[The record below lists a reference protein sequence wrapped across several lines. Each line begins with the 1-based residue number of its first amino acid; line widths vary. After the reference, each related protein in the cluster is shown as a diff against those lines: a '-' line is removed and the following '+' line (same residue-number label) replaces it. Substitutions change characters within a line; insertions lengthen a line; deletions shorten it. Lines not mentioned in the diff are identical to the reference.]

1 MADQQGSGEAIGIHD
16 FLRDSGEPEKR
27 AQKGRGGSREE
38 AMEHARETEEPFR
51 LVTLVGGYRH
61 KEIEGRHLMLE
72 LGNPAIILLL
82 AYLLTLPGI
91 IMEFFMLKGLWYFGF
106 ELYRT
111 YVFLLATGCVA
122 FGFYLMF
129 NQPEGS
135 KLSFKLDRP
144 GLFIAAAGTAVLA
157 LVLLLFFGK
166 DTAPLAIVLSIIIVG
181 CVVLILASAPRMPKE
196 DAFPVAA
203 FGAGAIIVALIP
215 VNHAFDIWSGIRGIM
230 DFTIFDGF
238 VVVIGVSVAF
248 IALNSVRSQRGMFSC
263 WLIGAMVILL
273 IAFHELVGI
282 SASNSFEIY
291 DQILALEGAVF
302 SIIPLSMY
310 FLKEFESARLW
321 THLLNAKK
329 LLDRKNYERAL
340 IESERGMELLSR
352 SGLSNKL
359 SLPWSI
365 YGDIYYSMGRLNR
378 AKTCYDMALK
388 IDPNDADTW
397 SNLGNMLAVKGYG
410 DQAYVAYQRATAIAP
425 HDPQVWNNFG
435 VVLLSL
441 KRRDEALAAFEKA
454 ISKDTGF
461 PMAYYN
467 AGMVLQRSGKP
478 VAAARLLE
486 RLVSLAPE
494 DENFRRAHKRA
505 EVILDYYQQAAGWR
519 LLGADISEIIKTLLG
534 DPGKFEDDYKEFL
547 DAAMKEL
554 SSKAFEGDRERTNG
568 ALRRIMSMIHYGGAA
583 VLTLRADAGLTIDQ
597 LRFAVAML
605 IDTNK
610 ARFKTVNNEI
620 RLVPLKEER
629 PGDRG
634 DGALTVPQ
642 ESASAQRRSS
652 FI

>member
-1 MADQQGSGEAIGIHD
+1 MADREIYGEAIGIHD
-16 FLRDSGEPEKR
+16 FLKDLGEPEKGV
-27 AQKGRGGSREE
+27 QKGHMGSKD
-38 AMEHARETEEPFR
+38 ETMDRAGETGEPFR

-61 KEIEGRHLMLE
+61 KELEGRHLMLE

-129 NQPEGS
+129 SRPEGS
-135 KLSFKLDRP
+135 PLGIKSDRP
-144 GLFIAAAGTAVLA
+144 GLFIAAAGTGILA
-157 LVLLLFFGK
+157 LALLLIFGK
-166 DTAPLAIVLSIIIVG
+166 DFAPLAIVLSIIIVG
-181 CVVLILASAPRMPKE
+181 CVILILASAPRMPKE
-196 DAFPVAA
+196 DIFPVAA
-203 FGAGAIIVALIP
+203 FGIGAIIVALIP
-215 VNHAFDIWSGIRGIM
+215 VNHAFDIWSGVKGVM

-238 VVVIGVSVAF
+238 VVVIGVSTAF

-273 IAFHELVGI
+273 VAFHELVGI

-310 FLKEFESARLW
+310 LIKEFESARLW
-321 THLLNAKK
+321 AHLLNAKR

-378 AKTCYDMALK
+378 AKTCYDMALR

-410 DQAYVAYQRATAIAP
+410 DQAYAAYQKATAIAP

-467 AGMVLQRSGKP
+467 AGMVLLRSGKP

-486 RLVSLAPE
+486 RLASLAPE
-494 DENFRRAHKRA
+494 DESFRRAYGRA
-505 EVILDYYQQAAGWR
+505 EVVLDYYQQAAGWR
-519 LLGADISEIIKTLLG
+519 LLGADITEIIKTLLS
-534 DPGKFEDDYKEFL
+534 DPGMFEDDYREFL

-554 SSKAFEGDRERTNG
+554 SPKAFEGDRERMDE
-568 ALRRIMSMIHYGGAA
+568 ALRKIMTMIHGGAA
-583 VLTLRADAGLTIDQ
+583 VTALRADAGLTIDQ
-597 LRFAVAML
+597 LRFTVAML
-605 IDTNK
+605 IHANR

-620 RLVPLKEER
+620 RLVPQKEER
-629 PGDRG
+629 SGGRG

-642 ESASAQRRSS
+642 ESTAAHRRPS